1 MRILIGYDGSPYS
14 QDALQDLARAGLP
27 PQAKA
32 CILVALNPWMPS
44 DFLSTEDAG
53 VKAWYS
59 AAYAQALGEAEATLE
74 RARNIGKRAADFL
87 LEFFPGWS
95 IEVEP
100 RLGPPDHAL
109 LDKAD
114 RWKPHFLCM
123 GTRSH
128 SGLKDLLLGSVSQKV
143 LQHARC
149 SVRIGRPGMAKAG
162 SPLRILLAMDGSRH
176 AEAALGEILARH
188 WPEGT
193 EVRLVAAVD
202 SHLLAS
208 HPWESLKGKAASRK
222 PEATPHGWI
231 EKLQAKAALR
241 LAKKGLGVTS
251 VILEGEARDAL
262 LREAKSSRSHCL
274 FLGSRGLSGF
284 RRLLLGSVSSA
295 VAAHAAC
302 SVEIIRP
309 RAGKGA

>member
-1 MRILIGYDGSPYS
+1 MRILFGYDGSPYS

-27 PQAKA
+27 PKAKA

-44 DFLSTEDAG
+44 DFLSTEEAG

-59 AAYAQALGEAEATLE
+59 AVYAQALGEAEATLE
-74 RARNIGKRAADFL
+74 RAREIGKGAAEFL
-87 LEFFPGWS
+87 VKFYPDWS
-95 IEVEP
+95 IDVAP
-100 RLGPPDHAL
+100 RLGPPDQAL

-114 RWKPHFLCM
+114 RWKPHLLCM
-123 GTRSH
+123 GTRGH

-149 SVRIGRPGMAKAG
+149 GVRIGRPGIAKAG
-162 SPLRILLAMDGSRH
+162 SPLRIILAMDGSRH
-176 AEAALGEILARH
+176 AEAALQEILARH
-188 WPEGT
+188 WPEGS
-193 EVRLVAAVD
+193 EVRLAAVVD

-208 HPWESLKGKAASRK
+208 HPWESLKGKAATRK
-222 PEATPHGWI
+222 PGSAPYGWI
-231 EKLQAKAALR
+231 EKLQGKAAMR
-241 LAKKGLGVTS
+241 LAKRGLTVTS

-262 LREAKSSRSHCL
+262 LREANSSRAHCL

-295 VAAHAAC
+295 VAAHAPC
-302 SVEIIRP
+302 SVEIVRP

>member
-1 MRILIGYDGSPYS
+1 MRILIGYDGSPFS

-27 PQAKA
+27 PRAKA
-32 CILVALNPWMPS
+32 CILVALNPWMRS
-44 DFLSTEDAG
+44 DFLSTEEAG

-74 RARNIGKRAADFL
+74 RARDIGKRAADFL
-87 LEFFPGWS
+87 AGFFPNWS
-95 IEVEP
+95 ITVEP

-114 RWKPHFLCM
+114 RWKPHLLCM

-128 SGLKDLLLGSVSQKV
+128 SGLKELLLGSVSQKV
-143 LQHARC
+143 LHHARC
-149 SVRIGRPGMAKAG
+149 SVRIGRPGIAKAG
-162 SPLRILLAMDGSRH
+162 FPLRLLLAMDGSRH
-176 AEAALGEILARH
+176 AEAALEAILARP
-188 WPEGT
+188 WPDGSEA
-193 EVRLVAAVD
+193 RLAAVVD

-208 HPWESLKGKAASRK
+208 HPWESLKGKAGKKKSGAS
-222 PEATPHGWI
+222 PYGWL
-231 EKLQAKAALR
+231 EKLQAKAAAR
-241 LAKKGLGVTS
+241 LAKRGLKVTS

-262 LREAKSSRSHCL
+262 LREAKTSRAHCL

-295 VAAHAAC
+295 VAAHASC